1 MVPAHA
7 GVRFRITTHDA
18 GHRLTAAD
26 FDLAARIDR
35 IAAAHQAPAPPFLN
49 GSVEP
54 THSAHLAVQH
64 KAQESRTGDVNRSGE
79 KCAPASDPR
88 DVTANQ
94 TASMSMVPASAA
106 RELVAEYEAKV
117 LPEEDVLHPG
127 RGQAVEL
134 LAQDSLD

>member
-1 MVPAHA
+1 M
-7 GVRFRITTHDA
+7 
-18 GHRLTAAD
+18 
-26 FDLAARIDR
+26 
-35 IAAAHQAPAPPFLN
+35 
-49 GSVEP
+49 
-54 THSAHLAVQH
+54 
-64 KAQESRTGDVNRSGE
+64 
-79 KCAPASDPR
+79 
-88 DVTANQ
+88 TANQ